1 MRIRK
6 IQLLVLAGAFA
17 ALCVYAATLAQR
29 EYTAFRAGTAWGVTE
44 FQGLSG
50 GKLAASHASNQDWL
64 DGCLRAVTSIKGR
77 LLYGE
82 SRVQLL
88 ENCTR
93 VAGEITDASRS
104 NAYAW
109 YFQAY
114 MALQNEA
121 DSDFNAALVKSY
133 QYGPTEQWIAELR
146 VPLAERG
153 LASLNP
159 QAQEG
164 HQNDLG
170 LLVQSRRGIGSIARR
185 YVRDPGFR
193 TRLTD
198 VVETLPQP
206 AQQQFLRALKV
217 EVARFQNGGQ

>member
-6 IQLLVLAGAFA
+6 ILLLVLAGAFG
-17 ALCVYAATLAQR
+17 ALSVYAATLVQR
-29 EYTAFRAGTAWGVTE
+29 EYTAHRAGTDWGVTE
-44 FQGLSG
+44 FQELSVAGL
-50 GKLAASHASNQDWL
+50 APSHKANQDWL

-82 SRVQLL
+82 KRAQLMD
-88 ENCTR
+88 NCKW
-93 VAGEITDASRS
+93 VADAITDASPR

-121 DSDFNAALVKSY
+121 GDDFNLALQKSY
-133 QYGPTEQWIAELR
+133 EFGPTEQWVAELR

-153 LASLNP
+153 LELLGQEAM
-159 QAQEG
+159 EG
-164 HQNDLG
+164 HQKDLG
-170 LLVQSRRGIGSIARR
+170 LLVQSRRGTGSIARR
-185 YVRDPGFR
+185 YVRDSEFR
-193 TRLTD
+193 SRITD

-206 AQQQFLRALKV
+206 AQQQFLRSLKA
-217 EVARFQNGGQ
+217 EVARFQSGG